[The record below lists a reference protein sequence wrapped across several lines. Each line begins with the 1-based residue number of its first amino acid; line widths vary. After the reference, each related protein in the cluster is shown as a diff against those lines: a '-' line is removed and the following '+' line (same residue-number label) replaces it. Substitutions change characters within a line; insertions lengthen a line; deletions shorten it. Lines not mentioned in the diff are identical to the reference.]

1 MWSAGIILLFA
12 TWWVTQNI
20 VFASCIAGGYY
31 VVALA
36 LGFVLRRVCRQTWIC
51 VSMQILIA
59 ACLFVGLFCIGY
71 SSAKKADR
79 SSLREQ
85 ITSSDHSKDDKV
97 RDFALREVPSVWKTY
112 QVLNEAIEEQD
123 KKIAELRTTLKMF
136 GSNVDED
143 LDIRNLLQT
152 RDEMTASRDAIKA
165 KLEDAYLQTRKFATT
180 PDRSEFDQ
188 LRKQVVEDSINEAQ
202 SALQRYK
209 AMKEKK

>member
-1 MWSAGIILLFA
+1 MWSAGIIVLIA

-59 ACLFVGLFCIGY
+59 ACLFVGLFCFGY
-71 SSAKKADR
+71 SNAKKADK
-79 SSLREQ
+79 SSLCEQ
-85 ITSSDHSKDDKV
+85 TTSGDHSKDDKV
-97 RDFALREVPSVWKTY
+97 LDFALREVPSVWKTY

-136 GSNVDED
+136 ASNVDED
-143 LDIRNLLQT
+143 ADIRNLLQT
-152 RDEMTASRDAIKA
+152 RDEMTAARDAIKA
-165 KLEDAYLQTRKFATT
+165 KLDDAYLQTRKFAAT
-180 PDRSEFDQ
+180 PDGSEFDQ

-202 SALQRYK
+202 SVLQRYK